1 MAGWETKTVDEVV
14 TKIRSKKFVLPVIQ
28 RRLVWKEDAMTKLF
42 DTLLKGYSFG
52 AVIALK
58 ERAGNQPL
66 FASREFSD
74 DGEPRNA
81 GLSTQEN
88 ILTDEQFFVIDGQQR
103 LQSFYIGL
111 HGSFGGKKMF
121 FDLYSDFQK
130 GDYDFKF
137 AKPTQGKSSVKN
149 IERAERVLAAGE
161 VETIAEC
168 LWYPA
173 GELYEKLSR
182 AGGNSDGIADEIIS
196 AQGVT
201 EPHKR
206 KHIEANVRQ
215 FYRAIFEWLN
225 VGISQITV
233 DYGKNR
239 IENRQRMVELFRRLN
254 SGGTTLSTLDL
265 VASRLKGFDSRME
278 EFLDKTVAEN
288 SDIRISQDE
297 LIKLIMTLQDKPLSE
312 VTDLD
317 DGGEKFAAFALKNSP
332 RIKSTLATLREFLRK
347 TGDYNWFAL
356 NRNRSPIPL
365 YVWAYHIFYAERA
378 DEHFADLRRWLR
390 ISMLNGIFRRGCG
403 WIPSERGMKLLH
415 EAFKNFRGKNFP
427 VEELF
432 DVCKRNLHS
441 FYSQVKPDNLD
452 EFAGNRDYMFYLIYD
467 GAPLSRA
474 AIDHIQPRSRLLE
487 LIGRQKNITEEMIDS
502 IANLE
507 LLSRDD
513 NAEKSDKR
521 LRDWIN
527 SRADSREYLERNLI
541 PDDESL
547 WKTSNFRQFL
557 KARAKLIADKINDS
571 MG

>member
-1 MAGWETKTVDEVV
+1 MAGWEMKTVDEVV

-28 RRLVWKEDAMTKLF
+28 RRFVWKEDAMTKLF
-42 DTLLKGYSFG
+42 DTLLKGYSFS

-58 ERAGNQPL
+58 ERAGKRPL

-74 DGEPRNA
+74 DGEPRSTD
-81 GLSTQEN
+81 LSSQEK
-88 ILTDEQFFVIDGQQR
+88 ILDDEQFFVIDGQQR

-111 HGSFGGKKMF
+111 YGSFSGKKMF
-121 FDLYSDFQK
+121 FDLYSDFQE
-130 GDYDFKF
+130 GEYDFKF
-137 AKPTQGKSSVKN
+137 DRVTRGRSSFQN
-149 IERAERVLAAGE
+149 IERAERYHSE
-161 VETIAEC
+161 IKMIAEC
-168 LWYPA
+168 LWYPVR
-173 GELYEKLSR
+173 ELYDKLSL
-182 AGGNSDGIADEIIS
+182 AGGNSDRIADEIIA

-206 KHIEANVRQ
+206 KHIEANVKQ
-215 FYRAIFEWLN
+215 FHRNIFELKN
-225 VGISQITV
+225 IGISEVMV
-233 DYGKNR
+233 DYGKNQT
-239 IENRQRMVELFRRLN
+239 ENRQRMVELFRRLN
-254 SGGTTLSTLDL
+254 TSGTPLLPLDL

-278 EFLDKTVAEN
+278 EFLDKVVAEN
-288 SDIRISQDE
+288 SDINISQDE
-297 LIKLIMTLQDKPLSE
+297 LIKLIMTLQDKPQSE

-317 DGGEKFAAFALKNSP
+317 DGGEKFAAFALKNSA
-332 RIKSTLATLREFLRK
+332 RIKLTLATLREFLRK
-347 TGDYNWFAL
+347 TGDYNWFSAVK
-356 NRNRSPIPL
+356 NRSPIPL

-403 WIPSERGMKLLH
+403 WTPSERGMRLLH

-452 EFAGNRDYMFYLIYD
+452 EFDRNRDYMFYLIYD

-474 AIDHIQPRSRLLE
+474 AVDHIHPKSFLLD
-487 LIGRQKNITEEMIDS
+487 LIEREQTNITEEMIDS
-502 IANLE
+502 VANLE

-527 SRADSREYLERNLI
+527 SRADSREYIDRHLI

-571 MG
+571 MK